1 MLDALI
7 RDLSERY
14 GLGDRS
20 QELFGLLMGY
30 IFNERRG
37 GFPGFIEAFH
47 EQGNGELVMAWVGQH
62 EGLRPLNASDV
73 NMVFG
78 QGLLA
83 DWGSRL
89 GVSRATVG
97 AAIAGVLPQL
107 VAALTPDGRIPG
119 IASSAPVI
127 ADHPEPL
134 PATDT
139 RPVEVPIP
147 AAAPPRADALRRP
160 APVEHT
166 AAAADVQ
173 PATADP
179 AEQRVSEMMAA
190 LGGVTATREPPVNAG
205 RPDNWRPAMHRPQTK
220 PRRGLGLLSW
230 LILLAVVVG
239 GGVYAWQLGLLD
251 ALIAQ
256 INAVLRPYNL
266 WFPPRG

>member
-119 IASSAPVI
+119 IAS
-127 ADHPEPL
+127 
-134 PATDT
+134 PA
-139 RPVEVPIP
+139 P
-147 AAAPPRADALRRP
+147 AAAPPRTDALRRP
-160 APVEHT
+160 ASAGHT
-166 AAAADVQ
+166 AAAGDVQ

-179 AEQRVSEMMAA
+179 AEQRVSAMMAA
-190 LGGVTATREPPVNAG
+190 LGGVTATREPPVNTG
-205 RPDNWRPAMHRPQTK
+205 RPDNWRPAVHRPQTK
-220 PRRGLGLLSW
+220 PRRELGLLSW

-239 GGVYAWQLGLLD
+239 GGVYAWQLGLLETP
-251 ALIAQ
+251 IGQ
-256 INAVLRPYNL
+256 INGVLRPYNL
-266 WFPPRG
+266 WIPPRG

>member
-37 GFPGFIEAFH
+37 GFPGFIEAFR
-47 EQGNGELVMAWVGQH
+47 EQGHGELVMAWVRQH

-107 VAALTPDGRIPG
+107 VAALTPEGRIPG

-127 ADHPEPL
+127 ADQPEPL

-139 RPVEVPIP
+139 RPVEAAVP
-147 AAAPPRADALRRP
+147 AMAPRTDALRRP

-179 AEQRVSEMMAA
+179 AEQRV
-190 LGGVTATREPPVNAG
+190 TR
-205 RPDNWRPAMHRPQTK
+205 
-220 PRRGLGLLSW
+220 
-230 LILLAVVVG
+230 
-239 GGVYAWQLGLLD
+239 
-251 ALIAQ
+251 
-256 INAVLRPYNL
+256 
-266 WFPPRG
+266 

>member
-37 GFPGFIEAFH
+37 GFPGFIDAFR
-47 EQGNGELVMAWVGQH
+47 EQGHGELVMAWVGQH
-62 EGLRPLNASDV
+62 ESLRPLNASDV

-119 IASSAPVI
+119 IASLAPVI
-127 ADHPEPL
+127 THQAEPLTAGETARIETPL
-134 PATDT
+134 PAM
-139 RPVEVPIP
+139 
-147 AAAPPRADALRRP
+147 APRTDALRRP
-160 APVEHT
+160 APAGHT
-166 AAAADVQ
+166 AAAGDVQ

-230 LILLAVVVG
+230 LILLAVAVG
-239 GGVYAWQLGLLD
+239 GSVYAWQLGLLD

-266 WFPPRG
+266 WIPPRG

>member
-107 VAALTPDGRIPG
+107 VAALTPEGRIPG
-119 IASSAPVI
+119 IASLAPVI
-127 ADHPEPL
+127 THQPEPL
-134 PATDT
+134 PAGETA
-139 RPVEVPIP
+139 PIETPLP
-147 AAAPPRADALRRP
+147 ATPPRTDALRRP
-160 APVEHT
+160 APAGDT

-179 AEQRVSEMMAA
+179 AEQRVSAMMAA
-190 LGGVTATREPPVNAG
+190 LGGVTATREPPVNTG
-205 RPDNWRPAMHRPQTK
+205 RPDNWRPAVHRPQAK
-220 PRRGLGLLSW
+220 PRRGLGLLGW

-251 ALIAQ
+251 ALIVQ

-266 WFPPRG
+266 WIPPRG